1 MEYPNKFLYP
11 NELPDSVRRQWFWI
25 IKRHTSYTAWQRAID
40 AYDRLFRKMESLV
53 PELANKPLGT
63 YGLGE
68 IPSHKP
74 LRIWPDW
81 DVERREH
88 QRYLDALAR
97 LRRGDKHA
105 LGFGSEPV
113 LGGIDEDIYN
123 GIFCFLLGEHPRDGY
138 DEDLEPTIPEKR
150 ELRLL
155 AWRAYNLAYENRE
168 LTDAKSPPYA
178 AYARLEY
185 NLERK
190 AILVLLLTEP
200 GENKWEDMNILTR
213 YPIPSDL
220 PPVPEP
226 VIVPSQPAPWW
237 AKGQQGGPL
246 IFQSGERVLTPGIY
260 LSEPYTMIH
269 YLNID
274 APAPMLNPGSQKPY
288 IDCAWSLIWPD
299 TRYEN
304 GAAIPEEEALYFP
317 DDENTWRPK
326 GEASTQDMPK
336 KEPVSFDHFFKPIR

>member
-11 NELPDSVRRQWFWI
+11 NELPDSIRRQWFWI
-25 IKRHTSYTAWQRAID
+25 IKRHTSYTAWKRAMK
-40 AYDRLFRKMESLV
+40 AYDNLFRKMESLL
-53 PELANKPLGT
+53 PELANKPFGT
-63 YGLGE
+63 YGFGE
-68 IPSHKP
+68 IPSHDP
-74 LRIWPDW
+74 FRIWPNW
-81 DVERREH
+81 DLGQERHR
-88 QRYLDALAR
+88 RYLDALVR

-105 LGFGSEPV
+105 LGFLKSGPV
-113 LGGIDEDIYN
+113 LGGIDGDLYN
-123 GIFCFLLGEHPRDGY
+123 LFCFFLGEHPHDGY
-138 DEDLEPTIPEKR
+138 SRNFEPTIPEKR

-155 AWRAYNLAYENRE
+155 AWRAYNLAHENRK
-168 LTDAKSPPYA
+168 LTGVESPPYA

-185 NLERK
+185 NSERK
-190 AILVLLLTEP
+190 AVLTRLPNMP
-200 GENKWEDMNILTR
+200 GENTSDPVNILTR

-246 IFQSGERVLTPGIY
+246 VFQSGERVLTPGIY
-260 LSEPYTMIH
+260 LSEPHAMLH

-274 APAPMLNPGSQKPY
+274 APAPVLDGKPDERR
-288 IDCAWSLIWPD
+288 IDCSWSLIWPD
-299 TRYEN
+299 NRYEK

-326 GEASTQDMPK
+326 EKVSEQDMPK

>member
-1 MEYPNKFLYP
+1 
-11 NELPDSVRRQWFWI
+11 
-25 IKRHTSYTAWQRAID
+25 
-40 AYDRLFRKMESLV
+40 MESLV

-68 IPSHKP
+68 IPSHDP
-74 LRIWPDW
+74 LRIWPNW
-81 DVERREH
+81 EPGQERHR
-88 QRYLDALAR
+88 RYSTALAR

-105 LGFGSEPV
+105 LGFRGEPV
-113 LGGIDEDIYN
+113 FGGIDALIYN
-123 GIFCFLLGEHPRDGY
+123 GIFCFLFGEHPRDGY
-138 DEDLEPTIPEKR
+138 YRSLEPTIPEKR

-155 AWRAYNLAYENRE
+155 AWRAYNLAYENRKF
-168 LTDAKSPPYA
+168 TKAKSPPY
-178 AYARLEY
+178 YLEIYLVY
-185 NLERK
+185 NPEKK
-190 AILVLLLTEP
+190 ALVTSLLTEP
-200 GENKWEDMNILTR
+200 GENKWEDVNILTR

-246 IFQSGERVLTPGIY
+246 VFQSGERVLTPGIY
-260 LSEPYTMIH
+260 LSEPYAMLH

-274 APAPMLNPGSQKPY
+274 APAPVLFGDRQY
-288 IDCAWSLIWPD
+288 VDCAWSLIWPD
-299 TRYEN
+299 NRYEN